1 LSTAPV
7 AAPQRPDLPAPL
19 WHTGLILLYV
29 LVPRSWWPGWS
40 KLIRALPY
48 NTGAVDILGMV
59 MYAAAVALVCF
70 GLSLHQNPL
79 EDLLGKLWSRWQ
91 DALRDLAIAAV
102 FWMLVRYADRLIYYL
117 ADAHP
122 TPRRLVPHTVRDLV
136 ISVLL
141 AIAAGVAEE
150 IIFRGYLQKQF
161 AALFANSGAAILIQ
175 AGLFACYHGYHQ
187 TLPVFGQ
194 HFLFALLA
202 GSLAQWRESLLP
214 GMIGHAWL
222 DAYWD
227 LLKLAKLA

>member
-1 LSTAPV
+1 MEQAHPNVT
-7 AAPQRPDLPAPL
+7 
-19 WHTGLILLYV
+19 
-29 LVPRSWWPGWS
+29 
-40 KLIRALPY
+40 Y
-48 NTGAVDILGMV
+48 NTGAFDILGMV
-59 MYAAAVALVCF
+59 MYAAAVALVCL
-70 GLSLHQNPL
+70 GLSLHQKPL

-102 FWMLVRYADRLIYYL
+102 FWMLVRYVDRLIYYL
-117 ADAHP
+117 ADARP
-122 TPRRLVPHTVRDLV
+122 TPRWLVPHTVRDLV

-161 AALFANSGAAILIQ
+161 TVLCGNSAVAILIQ

-194 HFLFALLA
+194 HFVFALLA

-227 LLKLAKLA
+227 VLKLVKLV